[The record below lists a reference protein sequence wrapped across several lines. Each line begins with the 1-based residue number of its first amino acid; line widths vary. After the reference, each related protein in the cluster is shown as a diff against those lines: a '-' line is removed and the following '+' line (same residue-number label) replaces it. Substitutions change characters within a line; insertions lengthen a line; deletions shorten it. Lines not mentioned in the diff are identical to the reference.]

1 MQISS
6 KEFLFLFSLI
16 TIIFLIAPLFLIFY
30 ISLYNKRKKKYIEE
44 KEELKKAFEHELL
57 KSQMEVREQTL
68 KTIALDLHDN
78 IGQLLGLTIMTLSAV
93 NVEDKEKAKEKI
105 GAAEEFAKRS
115 VKEVRALARL
125 LHGEEQINRGLVAAI
140 ALELEWMEKARQYQV
155 TYDHNV
161 PEIPGSKDKETMLYR
176 LFQESLNNIFRHA
189 QAKEIH
195 INLEYSNQ
203 RLLLSITDDGIG
215 FNVNE
220 VLKLQKGMGL
230 HNLHKRAGMIG
241 GEAIIHSAPGA
252 GTQVAISIPYI

>member
-1 MQISS
+1 M
-6 KEFLFLFSLI
+6 
-16 TIIFLIAPLFLIFY
+16 
-30 ISLYNKRKKKYIEE
+30 EE

-68 KTIALDLHDN
+68 QTIALDLHDN

-93 NVEDKEKAKEKI
+93 NLDDREKAQEKI

-155 TYDHNV
+155 VYSHNV
-161 PEIPGSKDKETMLYR
+161 PEIPVSKDKETMLYR

-189 QAKEIH
+189 QAKEIR
-195 INLEYSNQ
+195 INLDYSHQ
-203 RLLLSITDDGIG
+203 RLLLSISDDGIG

-220 VLKLQKGMGL
+220 VLKQQKGMGL

-241 GEAIIHSAPGA
+241 GEANIHSVPGA